1 MVPWHLQKTSSAY
14 FSIDGSRG
22 VEIRQLLLPS
32 LHVLSCI
39 CNDLQFYL
47 KTIRVFFLRGHTCS
61 HILSYDFPLVVL
73 SSRRDNMVAQ
83 VEVGILWR
91 CAAPGLTGHGDLS
104 QGAFSH
110 GSGIYPLGVTNIT
123 MGEDPPSHEWENSL
137 NISTGPFSIG
147 SQCLLL
153 MYPPWS

>member
-1 MVPWHLQKTSSAY
+1 MEKPSAMIEMIYLELSGIIWIHLIKNSRHLHDGEMDYGFNFSGVFITLGRSRGPMTSPKTSSAY

-47 KTIRVFFLRGHTCS
+47 KTLRVFFLRGHTCS

-83 VEVGILWR
+83 VEVGIL
-91 CAAPGLTGHGDLS
+91 
-104 QGAFSH
+104 
-110 GSGIYPLGVTNIT
+110 
-123 MGEDPPSHEWENSL
+123 
-137 NISTGPFSIG
+137 
-147 SQCLLL
+147 
-153 MYPPWS
+153 